1 MYKVTVKTKYNTV
14 ELLADDPEHYRE
26 FYEQPYVEK
35 VDIKELATI
44 ESLKAEREKL
54 LMHVTG
60 MPYRLEQVKRLTRE
74 IERIQNDGRGER
86 R

>member
-1 MYKVTVKTKYNTV
+1 MYKITVKTKYNTV

-26 FYEQPYVEK
+26 FCEQPYVEK
-35 VDIKELATI
+35 VDIEELATI
-44 ESLKAEREKL
+44 ESLEAEKAKL

-74 IERIQNDGRGER
+74 IERIQNDGRGKGR
-86 R
+86 